1 MSQPARTALVTG
13 ANRGIG
19 LEAGRQL
26 ARAGLDVVL
35 TARDPEAGAAAAERL
50 RGKGAGVR
58 FEVLDVSSDESVRDC
73 AQRLESDGVALD
85 VLVNNAGILPSG
97 GILQV
102 DDDLMRHTLEV
113 NLLGRC
119 APPARSCLGCSSEDT
134 AGS

>member
-1 MSQPARTALVTG
+1 MTMMTALVTG

-19 LEAGRQL
+19 LEAARQL

-35 TARDPEAGAAAAERL
+35 TARDPEAGEAAAERL
-50 RGKGAGVR
+50 RGEGAGVR
-58 FEVLDVSSDESVRDC
+58 FEPLDVSSDESVRDC
-73 AQRLESDGVALD
+73 AQRLESEGVALD

-113 NLLGRC
+113 NLLGPLRT
-119 APPARSCLGCSSEDT
+119 ARAFMPGMLERGT
-134 AGS
+134 AAS